1 MENFKEVL
9 ILGQNLRGEDIEMGQ
24 VGRPLSVERQGDPI
38 TGMRTLAVESLTLI
52 RHFVVLTHLIL

>member
-9 ILGQNLRGEDIEMGQ
+9 ILGQSLREDIEMGQ

-38 TGMRTLAVESLTLI
+38 TGMRTLAVVSLTLI